1 MSQYRH
7 VNMTVAIYVYENAT
21 LVLPPAVVDFRQ
33 RFDQA
38 ALDVPQACPATDLV
52 SSQVKIWGRLIG
64 DKAHL
69 LVSKGESALFFQSV
83 LQRTVAPRYSFK
95 LSTMKP
101 QVQILSY
108 SVKSWAMLGNVLHST
123 LFQFTQLYQ

>member
-1 MSQYRH
+1 
-7 VNMTVAIYVYENAT
+7 MTVAIYVYENAT

-69 LVSKGESALFFQSV
+69 LVSKGATLIMELPAIRQLRFAGITVQDGGVFDLQSYYGDPTDQWSIEV
-83 LQRTVAPRYSFK
+83 CVELVD
-95 LSTMKP
+95 
-101 QVQILSY
+101 
-108 SVKSWAMLGNVLHST
+108 HS
-123 LFQFTQLYQ
+123 